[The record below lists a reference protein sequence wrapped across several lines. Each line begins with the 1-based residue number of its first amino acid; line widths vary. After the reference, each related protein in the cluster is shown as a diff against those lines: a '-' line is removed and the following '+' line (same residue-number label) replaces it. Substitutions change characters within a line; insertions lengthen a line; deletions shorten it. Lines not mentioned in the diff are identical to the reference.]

1 MSDLQD
7 NFYNLSAVLDI
18 LQNNAHPAQRPVLRL
33 VGDHLRLL
41 ALCMNRSEHCP
52 TPHTPDRPPSGAEQS
67 AQASSDPNK
76 LARPVAPTCEV
87 SHVHQ

>member
-7 NFYNLSAVLDI
+7 NFHNLSAVLDI

-41 ALCMNRSEHCP
+41 ALCMDLPARCS
-52 TPHTPDRPPSGAEQS
+52 PHMPPSGAGQS
-67 AQASSDPNK
+67 ARDSSDPGRFAR
-76 LARPVAPTCEV
+76 LAAQTGEARYVR
-87 SHVHQ
+87 Q